1 MASYISVPRDL
12 SKVKT
17 KVFMNLTKRQI
28 SLLRSRCA
36 DWRSGFLFAQIQRES
51 EPCRTWHDGSNAAA
65 FLSCHVRERR
75 SAAGSGGKAL
85 L

>member
-28 SLLRSRCA
+28 LCFGAGALIGVPVS
-36 DWRSGFLFAQIQRES
+36 FAQIQRES

>member
-28 SLLRSRCA
+28 LCFGA
-36 DWRSGFLFAQIQRES
+36 GDWRSGFLFTQIQRES
-51 EPCRTWHDGSNAAA
+51 EPCRTWHDGGDAAA
-65 FLSCHVRERR
+65 FLSCHV
-75 SAAGSGGKAL
+75 
-85 L
+85 